1 MPDEAL
7 LTLSQIAVQ
16 LGLPESTTRYYR
28 DAFLDLVPQVGTG
41 RRRRYPP
48 EAVEVLRA
56 IATAYAAGHTH
67 AEVRAHLDPGDVPVT
82 ALVPA
87 SHHPVRRSGERAS
100 HLDLVAAVLERD
112 KGQREVLWQMAEGL
126 ARMTA
131 ILDGQNRVLAALADR
146 VGTNGARAAGPAP
159 DVAGPATPTVADEV
173 ATAADDAA
181 RLKQELEAE
190 RSLVERLRDARL
202 QLERRAAE
210 AEAAL
215 AEQRSG
221 PRRGLVRRL
230 LGDG

>member
-1 MPDEAL
+1 MSDEAL

-16 LGLPESTTRYYR
+16 LRLPESTTRYYR
-28 DAFLDLVPQVGTG
+28 DAFPDLVPQVGTG

-48 EAVEVLRA
+48 EAVDVLRS
-56 IATAYAAGHTH
+56 IAMAYAAGHTH
-67 AEVRAHLDPGDVPVT
+67 AAVRAQLDHGDAPVT

-87 SHHPVRRSGERAS
+87 NHHPARRSGERATS
-100 HLDLVAAVLERD
+100 LDVLAAILERD

-126 ARMTA
+126 ARMTE

-146 VGTNGARAAGPAP
+146 VGTNGGRAAAP
-159 DVAGPATPTVADEV
+159 TPDAAGAAASTVAEEV
-173 ATAADDAA
+173 ATAAEDAA
-181 RLKQELEAE
+181 KLKAELDAE

-215 AEQRSG
+215 AEQRG
-221 PRRGLVRRL
+221 RPRRGIVRRL